1 MLREFFLADSRATA
15 AWAWL
20 GLLCF
25 VGHQAFR
32 AYLKYAINEWYETFY
47 DSLQGVPSSDGS
59 EASVKEQRAQIY
71 VELLQFCLIV
81 LPAVVVHPVASY
93 VRSRWCYS
101 WRLALTQSYLQKWNT
116 DAECVE
122 GASQRVQEDAAR
134 FTSGVHTFV
143 AMLLESCLT
152 MAVFL
157 PVLHNL
163 DPQLLYVAVGT
174 AVGGIGVSAFVGRHL
189 VFLENANQRVEASFR
204 KRLVL
209 LESDPSLVLQTQSE
223 VLPSF
228 AGTLALLTDNYMRL
242 YAHFAGLNLWLGS
255 WDQAAVVL
263 PYVLAAPRLYPL
275 GDATPWTLGK
285 VVQATNAF
293 GKIFDSI
300 NVVSDSF
307 MAINEWRSVLARL
320 RGFEASQRKASDPP
334 AAAAAVSTTELL
346 PAGPISAL
354 ACDDDDDGNDNSV
367 RVGNDQH
374 SDSEQA

>member
-1 MLREFFLADSRATA
+1 MLCEFFLASSKGTA

-25 VGHQAFR
+25 VAHQTFR
-32 AYLKYAINEWYETFY
+32 AYLKYAINEWYEEFY
-47 DSLQGVPSSDGS
+47 DSLQGLSVESSNS
-59 EASVKEQRAQIY
+59 TALAEQRAQIY
-71 VELLQFCLIV
+71 SELFDFCLLV
-81 LPAVVVHPVASY
+81 LPAVIVHPVATY
-93 VRSRWCYS
+93 IRSRWCYS
-101 WRLALTQSYLQKWNT
+101 WRLVLTKAYLRRWST

-143 AMLLESCLT
+143 AMLLESVLT

-157 PVLHNL
+157 PVLYNL
-163 DPQLLYVAVGT
+163 DPHLLYVALAT

-228 AGTLALLTDNYMRL
+228 DGTLALLTDNYMRL
-242 YAHFAGLNLWLGS
+242 YAHFAALNLWLGS

-263 PYVLAAPRLYPL
+263 PYLLAAPRLYPL
-275 GDATPWTLGK
+275 DGSVPWTLGK

-293 GKIFDSI
+293 SKIFDSI

-307 MAINEWRSVLARL
+307 MANNEWRSVLARL
-320 RGFEASQRKASDPP
+320 RGFEESQQKASV
-334 AAAAAVSTTELL
+334 ASKGAVQPSSASTLELL
-346 PAGPISAL
+346 PSGPISAL
-354 ACDDDDDGNDNSV
+354 ASEGDDESV
-367 RVGNDQH
+367 
-374 SDSEQA
+374 A